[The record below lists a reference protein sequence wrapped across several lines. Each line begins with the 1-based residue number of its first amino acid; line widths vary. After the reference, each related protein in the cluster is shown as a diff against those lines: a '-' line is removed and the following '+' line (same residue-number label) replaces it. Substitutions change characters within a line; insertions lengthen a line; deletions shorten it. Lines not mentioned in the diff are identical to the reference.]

1 MEQEKKHIEDGTMPD
16 DFSAAQLDGRRRRL
30 PVATPDAAT
39 QMVALQPSPMSAF
52 NTPLPELPV
61 SAAPGESDPSVQ
73 TEDLLNG
80 LIGECHYLMRE
91 VAFRSICQC
100 SDPVDR
106 VQFMR
111 MAMDFAKTGA
121 EVANAV
127 VHLRGGTVISE
138 TRQTIRVE
146 HMQKMTTTGGTAGE
160 GEAAPR

>member
-1 MEQEKKHIEDGTMPD
+1 MEQEKKPIADSP
-16 DFSAAQLDGRRRRL
+16 RRQRL
-30 PVATPDAAT
+30 PVATADEAA
-39 QMVALQPSPMSAF
+39 QMVPMHPSPMSAF
-52 NTPLPELPV
+52 NEPLPELAV
-61 SAAPGESDPSVQ
+61 SAAPGEADHAAQ

-100 SDPVDR
+100 ADPNDR
-106 VQFMR
+106 MQFMR
-111 MAMDFAKTGA
+111 TAMEFAKTGA

-127 VHLRGGTVISE
+127 VHLRGGAVTSE

-146 HMQKMTTTGGTAGE
+146 HMQKTTTAVGTVGE

>member
-1 MEQEKKHIEDGTMPD
+1 MEQEKKPITDSP
-16 DFSAAQLDGRRRRL
+16 RRRRL
-30 PVATPDAAT
+30 PVATADEAA
-39 QMVALQPSPMSAF
+39 QMVPLHPSPMSAF
-52 NTPLPELPV
+52 NSPLPELPV
-61 SAAPGESDPSVQ
+61 SAAPGETDGFAQ

-100 SDPVDR
+100 SDPTDR

-111 MAMDFAKTGA
+111 TAMEFAKTGA

-127 VHLRGGTVISE
+127 VHLRGGTVVSE

-146 HMQKMTTTGGTAGE
+146 HMQKTTTTGGTAGE
-160 GEAAPR
+160 GGAAPR